1 VGSEVAQQF
10 GVNTRTVDLPEAN
23 YRQLI
28 AAGVAPDHID
38 LMRLCTVCSGHR
50 DFHSFRRDK
59 EQSGRM
65 VSAIYIGSGDEKS
78 AGPKPAL

>member
-1 VGSEVAQQF
+1 VALQF
-10 GVNTRTVDLPEAN
+10 NTTERTIDLPEAN
-23 YRQLI
+23 YQQLI
-28 AAGVAPDHID
+28 AAGVPPDHID
-38 LMRLCTVCSGHR
+38 VMRLCTVCTGHR

-65 VSAIYIGSGDEKS
+65 VSAICIGSGDEKS